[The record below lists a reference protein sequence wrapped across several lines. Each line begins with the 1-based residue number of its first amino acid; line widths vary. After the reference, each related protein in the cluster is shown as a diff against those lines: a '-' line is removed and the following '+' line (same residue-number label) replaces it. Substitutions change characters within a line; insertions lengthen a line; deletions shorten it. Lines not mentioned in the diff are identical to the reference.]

1 MFGKK
6 KRRSAG
12 GQDDAFQYRESLY
25 DVVTDFLMDHPIVTG
40 LASIVLSVSAG
51 LATTVLLVFLRTA
64 KVLP

>member
-6 KRRSAG
+6 KRRSAS
-12 GQDDAFQYRESLY
+12 GQDDAFQYRENLY

-40 LASIVLSVSAG
+40 LLSIVLSVSAG

-64 KVLP
+64 GYIP